1 MFFNTDASRMK
12 FIDFQLVIRAT
23 PAQDV
28 AYLMGSSADKAL
40 WDEHGMRLLKLY
52 HDALV
57 AAGVRDYDWDQ
68 FWYEFRLQALWGV
81 VAPGSMV
88 ASFDVGDENGK
99 LLSRRWMER
108 GWHIPMATNARE
120 IL

>member
-1 MFFNTDASRMK
+1 
-12 FIDFQLVIRAT
+12 
-23 PAQDV
+23 
-28 AYLMGSSADKAL
+28 
-40 WDEHGMRLLKLY
+40 
-52 HDALV
+52 
-57 AAGVRDYDWDQ
+57 
-68 FWYEFRLQALWGV
+68 
-81 VAPGSMV
+81 MV